1 MIVHGEAAYF
11 RCARAIIRAKLWET
25 AEERRDLPN
34 PDEIFTHLSQL
45 RLYAPSNCQSGSD
58 RLAGSPF

>member
-25 AEERRDLPN
+25 AEERRDLPS
-34 PDEIFTHLSQL
+34 PGEILTHLSQERVGGEEYDKNWEQRARSTL
-45 RLYAPSNCQSGSD
+45 W
-58 RLAGSPF
+58 